1 VAAAAPAVAL
11 QVPMPAQPAVEAWQ
25 RAAAPLVLPHI
36 AAAKAAAVAAAAQPR
51 VLAPPPPLLA
61 SCRPALHAS
70 SA

>member
-1 VAAAAPAVAL
+1 MTL
-11 QVPMPAQPAVEAWQ
+11 LLPMPARLAVEAWQ

-61 SCRPALHAS
+61 SCRPALPAS